1 MTGHG
6 PRARGGLTERDAAYR
21 GENKARI
28 GNHSRK
34 RGADK
39 KLAKAMI

>member
-6 PRARGGLTERDAAYR
+6 PRAQGGLSERDAAYR
-21 GENKARI
+21 EQNKARL
-28 GNHSRK
+28 GNHNRR